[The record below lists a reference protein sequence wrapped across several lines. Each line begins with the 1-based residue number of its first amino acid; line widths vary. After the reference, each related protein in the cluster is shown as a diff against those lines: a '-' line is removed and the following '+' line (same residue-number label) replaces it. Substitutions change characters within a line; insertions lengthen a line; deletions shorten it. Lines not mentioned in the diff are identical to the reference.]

1 MSVALPPQL
10 GVAELGKLLADTQKE
25 LADTQ
30 KELAGSQKELIDT
43 RELLTVTQ
51 KELAALQPTASS
63 PAPTDIPWDGTFTG
77 DTDMKGTARPL
88 RNLHDPQ
95 IYLKQNKGGVGVTF
109 ALPGRKSVNK
119 TMKKEKVKP
128 YMVAFFLSGRL
139 HGWLSKFP
147 EVQKTRVKTK
157 KKAPKKKAP
166 KKKAELPVAASAQ
179 PDRPEA
185 PAFKT
190 GSGSPAMDAE
200 GDVMLDRLI
209 VADRR
214 LQAAKAA
221 KAAPV
226 APVAVQVLPWVPV
239 ASQTLEERQSWLAY
253 HDEKAASDSGW
264 KRQRFR

>member
-1 MSVALPPQL
+1 MSALPPQL
-10 GVAELGKLLADTQKE
+10 GNAELRKLLAVRQKE
-25 LADTQ
+25 LADTR
-30 KELAGSQKELIDT
+30 ELLAGSQKELIDT
-43 RELLTVTQ
+43 RKLLTVTQ

-63 PAPTDIPWDGTFTG
+63 PAPTDILWDGTFTG
-77 DTDMKGTARPL
+77 ETDMKGTARPL

-95 IYLKQNKGGVGVTF
+95 IYLRQNKSGVSVTF
-109 ALPGRKSVNK
+109 ALPGRKSVTL
-119 TMKKEKVKP
+119 TMKKEKVKQ
-128 YMVAFFLSGRL
+128 YMVDFFLSGRL

-147 EVQKTRVKTK
+147 EEQKTRVKTKAKAPK

-166 KKKAELPVAASAQ
+166 KKAELPVAASAQ

-190 GSGSPAMDAE
+190 GSGSPAMDA
-200 GDVMLDRLI
+200 DVMLDLLI
-209 VADRR
+209 AADEQ

-221 KAAPV
+221 KA

>member
-1 MSVALPPQL
+1 MSALPPQL
-10 GVAELGKLLADTQKE
+10 GNAELRKLLAVRQKE
-25 LADTQ
+25 LADTR
-30 KELAGSQKELIDT
+30 ELLAGSQKELIDT
-43 RELLTVTQ
+43 RKLLTVTQ

-63 PAPTDIPWDGTFTG
+63 PAPTDILWDGTFTG
-77 DTDMKGTARPL
+77 ETDMKGTARPL

-95 IYLKQNKGGVGVTF
+95 IYLRQNKSGVSVTF
-109 ALPGRKSVNK
+109 ALPGRKSVTL
-119 TMKKEKVKP
+119 TMKKEKVKQ
-128 YMVAFFLSGRL
+128 YMVDFFLSGRL

-147 EVQKTRVKTK
+147 EEQKTRVKTK
-157 KKAPKKKAP
+157 AKAPKKKAP
-166 KKKAELPVAASAQ
+166 KKAELPVAASAQ

-190 GSGSPAMDAE
+190 GSGEPVMDA
-200 GDVMLDRLI
+200 DCYDAMLDLLI
-209 VADRR
+209 AADRR
-214 LQAAKAA
+214 PAAA

>member
-1 MSVALPPQL
+1 MALPTQL
-10 GVAELGKLLADTQKE
+10 GVAELRKLLAARQKE
-25 LADTQ
+25 LT
-30 KELAGSQKELIDT
+30 DT
-43 RELLTVTQ
+43 RELLAVAQ
-51 KELAALQPTASS
+51 KELAALQKLHPEPTGSGTA
-63 PAPTDIPWDGTFTG
+63 TDIPWDGTFTG

-109 ALPGRKSVNK
+109 AWQGRKSVTM

-128 YMVAFFLSGRL
+128 YMVAFFLAGRRY
-139 HGWLSKFP
+139 GWLSKFP
-147 EVQKTRVKTK
+147 EVKKSRAKTK
-157 KKAPKKKAP
+157 AKATK

-190 GSGSPAMDAE
+190 GSGEPVMDA
-200 GDVMLDRLI
+200 DCDDPMLDLLI
-209 VADRR
+209 AADRR

-253 HDEKAASDSGW
+253 RDEKAASDSGR
-264 KRQRFR
+264 KRRRFR

>member
-1 MSVALPPQL
+1 MSVALPQL
-10 GVAELGKLLADTQKE
+10 GKAELRKLLAVRQKE
-25 LADTQ
+25 LTDTR
-30 KELAGSQKELIDT
+30 ELLAGSQKELIDT
-43 RELLTVTQ
+43 RELLAVTQ

-63 PAPTDIPWDGTFTG
+63 PAPTDILWDGTFTG
-77 DTDMKGTARPL
+77 ETDMKGTARPL

-95 IYLKQNKGGVGVTF
+95 IYLRQNKSGVSVTF
-109 ALPGRKSVNK
+109 ALPGRKSVTL

-147 EVQKTRVKTK
+147 EEQKTRVKTK

-190 GSGSPAMDAE
+190 GSGSPAMDA
-200 GDVMLDRLI
+200 DVMLDLLI
-209 VADRR
+209 AADRR
-214 LQAAKAA
+214 PAAA